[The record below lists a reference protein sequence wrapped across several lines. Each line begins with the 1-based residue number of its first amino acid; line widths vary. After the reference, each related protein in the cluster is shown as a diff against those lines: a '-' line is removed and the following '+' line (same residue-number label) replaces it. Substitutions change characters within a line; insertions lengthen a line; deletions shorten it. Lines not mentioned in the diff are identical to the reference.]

1 MAVGRVGLA
10 PEVGV
15 PTAAVAVH
23 DAAGQAEAEA
33 ITVIVSLSA
42 LMLGTVVALV
52 WYLGGRIDRLDERLT
67 CAVPE
72 R

>member
-1 MAVGRVGLA
+1 
-10 PEVGV
+10 
-15 PTAAVAVH
+15 
-23 DAAGQAEAEA
+23 
-33 ITVIVSLSA
+33 
-42 LMLGTVVALV
+42 MLGTVVALV